1 MSMYQLTKT
10 MPHHYQHRVRAQ
22 VFQAVSDAEAEVMNI
37 TFNRP
42 PSTTSYESSAS
53 SIATHFPYPTTHQSP
68 HTSSYTQHMAPIHH
82 AHQMERD
89 PENLPNDSS
98 QPNSSSLASFI
109 SNYECDNELLK

>member
-1 MSMYQLTKT
+1 MEETKNTDDPLFNFFMSMYQLTKT

-53 SIATHFPYPTTHQSP
+53 SI
-68 HTSSYTQHMAPIHH
+68 QHMAPIHH

-89 PENLPNDSS
+89 PENLPSS
-98 QPNSSSLASFI
+98 QPNSSSLTYFI
-109 SNYECDNELLK
+109 SNYQCDNELLK